1 LGTVLGIVSLKKV
14 KKRSKSLQML
24 SARRPLFLSR
34 DSNNCEEFR
43 SGQEKQSD
51 GFESAAY
58 ANFATP
64 AALENKLLIESYQ
77 FCGFRRWEIS
87 SKSASRRSFEHK
99 LMATSYTGK
108 DPTSCDGETG

>member
-1 LGTVLGIVSLKKV
+1 
-14 KKRSKSLQML
+14 
-24 SARRPLFLSR
+24 LFLSR

-64 AALENKLLIESYQ
+64 AALN
-77 FCGFRRWEIS
+77 F
-87 SKSASRRSFEHK
+87 ASLPKPAAKPIGRVNALDSVTLMSFGREGSGMRE
-99 LMATSYTGK
+99 LAR
-108 DPTSCDGETG
+108 